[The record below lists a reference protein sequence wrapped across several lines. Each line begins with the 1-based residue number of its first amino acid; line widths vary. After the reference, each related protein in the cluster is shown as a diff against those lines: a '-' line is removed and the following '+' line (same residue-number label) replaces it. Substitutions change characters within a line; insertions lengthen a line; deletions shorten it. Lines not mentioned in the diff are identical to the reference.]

1 MKKSSISGWKDVFT
15 FTLKQTLK
23 SKAFIISYVILIA
36 FAMISMPL
44 INMISSSGKEDL
56 SAPSPVTKVYVN
68 NETTLPAMDFP
79 EILKNDRLSHII
91 FETIQEDYDIVADKI
106 ETEENKSVILTLAE
120 AEGMYSLNFV
130 KASNGPVNDSSMQL
144 LTSAV
149 ADQFEIFRIDTLGI
163 TGEQT
168 SMLHATIDT
177 KVTMTDINGNPI
189 TKEDTSISFTEYW
202 FLYGILFIVMMV
214 NVMAGTQVAT
224 SIATEK
230 STRVIE
236 YLLISVKPLALMVG
250 KILAMLS
257 AVLLQMTS
265 MVVILFLSNTV
276 STLFSSGSSESIM
289 AQYIPKNIF
298 ENLNIF
304 NIVLCFVLIMLGMLF
319 YATLAGL
326 AGATVSRL
334 EEVGE
339 GLMLFTFAN
348 LIGAYVG
355 MGAAS
360 VLMGAGVNGYVTF
373 TFLFP
378 LSSPFIL
385 PGAILAG
392 KANIPIVAAAIVLQI
407 VFIILL
413 FNFVAKVFETL
424 ILHNGNKIKV
434 SELIKLSK
442 IVSKGGRK

>member
-1 MKKSSISGWKDVFT
+1 
-15 FTLKQTLK
+15 
-23 SKAFIISYVILIA
+23 
-36 FAMISMPL
+36 
-44 INMISSSGKEDL
+44 
-56 SAPSPVTKVYVN
+56 
-68 NETTLPAMDFP
+68 TTPPAMEFS
-79 EILKNDRLSHII
+79 EILKNERLSHII
-91 FETIQEDYDIVADKI
+91 IETLQEDYDAVDDRI

-120 AEGMYSLNFV
+120 AEGMYSMNFV
-130 KASNGPVNDSSMQL
+130 KASSGPVNDSSMHL
-144 LTSAV
+144 LSSAV

-168 SMLHATIDT
+168 SMLHAAIET
-177 KVTMTDINGNPI
+177 KVTMTDISGNPI
-189 TKEDTSISFTEYW
+189 IKEDTSISFVEYW
-202 FLYGILFIVMMV
+202 FLYGILFIVLMV
-214 NVMAGTQVAT
+214 NVMASTQIAT
-224 SIATEK
+224 SIVSDK

-257 AVLLQMTS
+257 AVLLQMIS
-265 MVVILFLSNTV
+265 MVVILFLSNTA
-276 STLFSSGSSESIM
+276 STLLSSGSSESIM

-304 NIVLCFVLIMLGMLF
+304 NIVLCFLLIMLGLLF

-392 KANIPIVAAAIVLQI
+392 KASLPIVAAAIVLQI
-407 VFIILL
+407 VFIVLL

-442 IVSKGGRK
+442 IVSKGERK